1 MFVFVCCEVAT
12 VGEPVESDHRAELLL
27 GLQLKR
33 TFRKAADAV
42 GHWAYTSFDS
52 VFCAAVAPMC
62 PDCSGRLKLFSVLQV
77 QRYLYRFRFMIC
89 QRYGASQLLQ
99 HSGFRHRAPVRLRY
113 SLRMFRRSLTHCL
126 SSGYVLF
133 AGVPV
138 PFLSRSSAVAV
149 LICGRCRIR
158 TCGVCVDL

>member
-52 VFCAAVAPMC
+52 VFCAAVAPMYF
-62 PDCSGRLKLFSVLQV
+62 DFLCSAFFLTGCNVHCQHYSYGRVVNYACIPSTPMTLQGPV
-77 QRYLYRFRFMIC
+77 
-89 QRYGASQLLQ
+89 APS
-99 HSGFRHRAPVRLRY
+99 SGDVRLCC
-113 SLRMFRRSLTHCL
+113 FEPE
-126 SSGYVLF
+126 VL
-133 AGVPV
+133 GP
-138 PFLSRSSAVAV
+138 LY
-149 LICGRCRIR
+149 
-158 TCGVCVDL
+158 